1 MDSSDPKNTRR
12 NFIKTSGV
20 TAAGVAALTPRLSG
34 AFAGG
39 DDEIKIGLVGTGGK
53 GTSDIRQALSVG
65 GNVKLHAMGD
75 AFADKASQKYNQLTK
90 DDYKDRAKVDCE
102 GRVFG
107 GMDAYKKVIDSGVD
121 VVFLVTSP
129 GFRPV
134 HFAYAVDAGKHVF
147 MQKPC
152 AVDARGC
159 RMLLEHNKKAKEK
172 GLKVGVGFQRRHD
185 TKYIETI
192 KRLQDGAIGDIV
204 SLRAYWDGRTP
215 WTRPRKEG
223 QTEME
228 YQMQNWYY
236 FNWLCGDHIAEQ
248 HIHNLDVC
256 NWLMDAYPGIAQG
269 KGGCEVRNGPDTGE
283 TFDHHQV
290 EYVYGNKWDG
300 PSARMHSSCR
310 HIGGTFTSV
319 SEHAHGS
326 KGYAIVNSGR
336 IYNQKGEE
344 IFRAQ
349 GGGSSENRH
358 KTEFIDAIRNNK
370 DFNECDNGAKS
381 SMTAVFGRMAT
392 YSGKLLKWDD
402 CLNSKIDAFPYDAG
416 DPNWDTVPPV
426 VPIEGTKE
434 YKRPVPGQTKV
445 V

>member
-1 MDSSDPKNTRR
+1 M
-12 NFIKTSGV
+12 KTSGAA
-20 TAAGVAALTPRLSG
+20 AAGVTALAPRLHG

-39 DDEIKIGLVGTGGK
+39 DDEIKVGLVGCGGK
-53 GTSDIRQALSVG
+53 GTSDIRQVLATG
-65 GNVKLHAMGD
+65 GNVKLHALGD
-75 AFADKASQKYNQLTK
+75 AFADKASAKYQQLSNDK
-90 DDYKDRAKVDCE
+90 NKAKVACE

-107 GMDAYKKVIDSGVD
+107 GLDCYKKVIDSGVD

-134 HFAYAVDAGKHVF
+134 HFDYAIEKGKHVF

-152 AVDARGC
+152 AVDGRGC
-159 RMLLEHNKKAKEK
+159 RMLLETNKKAKEK

-185 TKYIETI
+185 AKYIETI

-236 FNWLCGDHIAEQ
+236 FNWLCGDHNVEQ

-269 KGGCEVRNGPDTGE
+269 KGGCEVRKGPDTGE

-290 EYVYGNKWDG
+290 EYVYGDKWDG
-300 PSARMHSSCR
+300 SSVRMFSSCR
-310 HIGGTFTSV
+310 HIPNTFGSV

-326 KGYAIVNSGR
+326 KGYAIINSGR
-336 IYNQKGEE
+336 AYDNDGKEL
-344 IFRAQ
+344 FRAE
-349 GGGSSENRH
+349 GAGSSEMRH
-358 KTEFIDAIRNNK
+358 KTEFFDAIRNNK
-370 DFNECDNGAKS
+370 EFNEGDNGAMS
-381 SMTAVFGRMAT
+381 TMTAVFGRMAT
-392 YSGKLLKWDD
+392 YSGQLLKLDA
-402 CLNSKIDAFPYDAG
+402 CLNTKIDVFPYDSG
-416 DPNWDTVPPV
+416 DPDWDTVPPV
-426 VPIEGTKE
+426 TPNKQGR
-434 YKRPVPGQTKV
+434 YKRPVPGVTKV
-445 V
+445 I

>member
-1 MDSSDPKNTRR
+1 MENPPATKNRRTFLKSS
-12 NFIKTSGV
+12 SAAAAG
-20 TAAGVAALTPRLSG
+20 TAAFAPRLHG

-39 DDEIKIGLVGTGGK
+39 DDEIKVGLVGCGGK
-53 GTSDIRQALSVG
+53 GTSDIRQVLEVG
-65 GNVKLHAMGD
+65 ENIKLHALGD
-75 AFADKASQKYNQLTK
+75 AFADTASAKYQQLSNDK
-90 DDYKDRAKVDCE
+90 NKAKVACE

-107 GMDAYKKVIDSGVD
+107 GLDAYKKVIDSGVD

-134 HFAYAVDAGKHVF
+134 HFDYAIEQGKHVF

-159 RMLLEHNKKAKEK
+159 RMLLETNAKAKEK

-185 TKYIETI
+185 QKYIDII

-215 WTRPRKEG
+215 WTRKRKEG

-228 YQMQNWYY
+228 YQIMNWYY
-236 FNWLCGDHIAEQ
+236 FNWLCGDHNVEQ

-290 EYVYGNKWDG
+290 EYVYGEKWDG
-300 PSARMHSSCR
+300 PSVRMHSSCR
-310 HIGGTFTSV
+310 HIPGCFGSV
-319 SEHAHGS
+319 SEHAHGA
-326 KGYAIVNSGR
+326 KGYAIINSGR
-336 IYNQKGEE
+336 IYDNDGKE
-344 IFRAQ
+344 IFRAE
-349 GGGSSENRH
+349 GGGSSEMRH
-358 KTEFIDAIRNNK
+358 KNAFIDAIRNNK
-370 DFNECDNGAKS
+370 DFNEGDNGAMS
-381 SMTAVFGRMAT
+381 TMTAVFGRMAT
-392 YSGKLLKWDD
+392 YSGKLLSMKA
-402 CLNSKIDAFPYDAG
+402 CLDSKIDVFPYDAG
-416 DPNWDTVPPV
+416 DMDWDTVPPV
-426 VPIEGTKE
+426 TPDGDGN
-434 YKRPVPGQTKV
+434 YKRPVPGVTQV